1 MTTALLLRTLDALF
15 WFWYVV
21 ILVRVVLSWLRLP
34 PRHPVNR
41 HIGPFVY
48 AVTEPLLRPI
58 RRVLSRHMRGSP
70 LDFSPL
76 IAYLLLEVVHVLIV
90 RLLTA

>member
-1 MTTALLLRTLDALF
+1 MTAALMVRILDVFF
-15 WFWYVV
+15 WFWYAV
-21 ILVRVVLSWLRLP
+21 ILVRVLLSWLRLP
-34 PRHPVNR
+34 PRHPINR

-58 RRVLSRHMRGSP
+58 RRALAPYTRGSP

-76 IAYLLLEVVHVLIV
+76 IAYLLLEVVHTLIV
-90 RLLTA
+90 RLLMA